1 MNNKLRNWMDDALF
15 RIGLMR
21 VCHYADLIA
30 KFQRLEQMYNMATIP
45 ANQPFIPTNHL
56 RH

>member
-30 KFQRLEQMYNMATIP
+30 KFKRLEEMYNMAVIP
-45 ANQPFIPTNHL
+45 ANQPFIIDNKQGH
-56 RH
+56 